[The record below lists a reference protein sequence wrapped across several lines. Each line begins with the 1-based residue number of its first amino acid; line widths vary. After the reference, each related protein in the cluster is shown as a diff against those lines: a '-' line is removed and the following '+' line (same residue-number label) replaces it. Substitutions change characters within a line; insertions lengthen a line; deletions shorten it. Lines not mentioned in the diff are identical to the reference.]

1 MIKFVVAGLWLCAV
15 TIGAVFYAFQTA
27 SAPTA
32 KEPDPALLGGLDYVK
47 TEVQSVPVLRQGGIV
62 GYFLARF
69 VYTVDPHEAKKLTV
83 PASSLIADELYTY
96 LFSNP
101 DIDFTKVETL
111 DVDALRNGVREAIN
125 KRIGSEFIHDVI
137 IEQLDFLSKDQIRDN
152 SIRRRTG
159 GGEEKAAD
167 AGLEEAAPAAH

>member
-15 TIGAVFYAFQTA
+15 TIGAVFFAFQTA
-27 SAPTA
+27 SAPTSR
-32 KEPDPALLGGLDYVK
+32 EPDPALLGGLDYVK

-101 DIDFTKVETL
+101 NIDFSKVDTL

-137 IEQLDFLSKDQIRDN
+137 VEQLDFLSKDQIRDN

-159 GGEEKAAD
+159 GEEKAAD
-167 AGLEEAAPAAH
+167 AGSEEAAPAAH